1 MMPLKDAS
9 TTMKQM
15 QETDETRISNNFD
28 LLPLLVKPKIIKP
41 YKKHVGSHV
50 AVHHQQVHH
59 DNHAFKVEYLNPHN
73 YYHPVPQLVTPITTC
88 PYPSLKISPIRQ
100 ALCQ

>member
-28 LLPLLVKPKIIKP
+28 LLPLFSKAK
-41 YKKHVGSHV
+41 
-50 AVHHQQVHH
+50 
-59 DNHAFKVEYLNPHN
+59 N
-73 YYHPVPQLVTPITTC
+73 Y
-88 PYPSLKISPIRQ
+88 
-100 ALCQ
+100 